1 MQTNTEHR
9 FAAGIVRGMLLL
21 GWIAAAAGCGGQ
33 SAQRPDPDFNPPI
46 GEATFPEGRGPVVS
60 IDEAHHNFHTA
71 AGRYSPFARLLRR
84 DGYRVLESKEALSA
98 GSLKEIQILVIS
110 NALAERNAKGD
121 WTLPTPS
128 AFTAAEAT
136 ALREWVE
143 AGASLLLIADHM
155 PFPGAVSNLAQEFG
169 ITFSNGFAV
178 RKGVKDGRLFFR
190 REDGG
195 LRDNKIT
202 LGIST
207 VVSFTGS
214 AFRAIDADPLL
225 VLGANVESLEPDQA
239 WRFEEKTPRVPV
251 AGWCQGAVMLR
262 DKGRVA
268 VFGEAA
274 LFSAQLDGVLRSP
287 MGMNQPA
294 AAENP
299 RFLLNV
305 MRWLAGVE

>member
-1 MQTNTEHR
+1 MQANREHR
-9 FAAGIVRGMLLL
+9 FASGIGRRMLLL
-21 GWIAAAAGCGGQ
+21 GLAAAASGCGGQ

-46 GEATFPEGRGPVVS
+46 GKATFREGQGPVVA
-60 IDEAHHNFHTA
+60 IDEAHYNFHTA
-71 AGRYSPFARLLRR
+71 GGRYSPFARLLRR
-84 DGYRVLESKEALSA
+84 DGYRVLEAKKALSA
-98 GSLKEIQILVIS
+98 GSLKDVHILVIS
-110 NALAERNAKGD
+110 NALAERNAKDD
-121 WTLPTPS
+121 WTLPTPP
-128 AFTAAEAT
+128 AFTAAEAI

-155 PFPGAVSNLAQEFG
+155 PFPGAVSNLAREFG
-169 ITFSNGFAV
+169 VTFSNGFAV

-195 LRDNKIT
+195 LRDNKMT
-202 LGIST
+202 RGIST

-225 VLGANVESLEPDQA
+225 VLGADVESLEPDQA

-251 AGWCQGAVMLR
+251 AGWYQGAVMSR
-262 DKGRVA
+262 GKGRVA

-274 LFSAQLDGVLRSP
+274 MFSAQLDGVLRSP
-287 MGMNQPA
+287 MGMNHPA